1 MFGFEEKCETL
12 YAPISGKI
20 FKIEEAADTVFS
32 HKIIGDGFATTL
44 NGSQI
49 FAPVTGIV
57 TLVQR
62 RAVGLIRSD
71 GLEVLLY
78 LIAECPYKFT
88 VMAGDNINGGEK
100 IGQID
105 LAAAK
110 LTDSAETVMIVFTNT
125 AEKLTDF
132 TVDYRETAGGDVIG
146 RANVKK

>member
-32 HKIIGDGFATTL
+32 HKIMGEGFATAVD
-44 NGSQI
+44 GSQI
-49 FAPVTGIV
+49 FAPVTGTV

-62 RAVGLIRSD
+62 HAVGLIRSD

-78 LIAECPYKFT
+78 LKVECPYKFT
-88 VMAGDNINGGEK
+88 IIAGDNINGGEK

-105 LAAAK
+105 LVSARHA
-110 LTDSAETVMIVFTNT
+110 DSAKTVMIVFTNT
-125 AEKLTDF
+125 TDKLTDF

-146 RANVKK
+146 RANVKR